1 MPHDFFKKA
10 AVAAALV
17 SAVALSGSPAF
28 AVAGSDTSAA
38 ATKIADK
45 NFTKVYTE
53 ESTGE
58 GMVLSVGDGTIAEN
72 KDGSV
77 TISNKDGSEVK
88 LRTAFL
94 LSDGSVDKASYRVDG
109 NTITVSYSESLVEGK
124 RVSVVTQGWAGCAFG
139 TVATIGSILSIPVK
153 GVLDAAPAI
162 MTAGAAAGMASYECV
177 QIGK

>member
-1 MPHDFFKKA
+1 M
-10 AVAAALV
+10 VQ
-17 SAVALSGSPAF
+17 SPFPTRTA
-28 AVAGSDTSAA
+28 
-38 ATKIADK
+38 
-45 NFTKVYTE
+45 
-53 ESTGE
+53 
-58 GMVLSVGDGTIAEN
+58 
-72 KDGSV
+72 
-77 TISNKDGSEVK
+77 VK
-88 LRTAFL
+88 LSSGQLSCFL
-94 LSDGSVDKASYRVDG
+94 TDRIDKASYRVDG